1 LETKKLQDAK
11 HGEMLQKVKDIEVK
25 AREAGITDFDAL
37 SNASRKS
44 NNQGAQQREK
54 LLRDK
59 RIQE

>member
-37 SNASRKS
+37 SNLHPPQNRPF
-44 NNQGAQQREK
+44 
-54 LLRDK
+54 L
-59 RIQE
+59 